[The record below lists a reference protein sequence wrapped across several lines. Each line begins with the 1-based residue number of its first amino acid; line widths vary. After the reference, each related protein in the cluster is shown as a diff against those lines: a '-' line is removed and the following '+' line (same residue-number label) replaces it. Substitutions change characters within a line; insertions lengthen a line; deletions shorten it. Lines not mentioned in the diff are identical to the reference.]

1 VTTAPATQATRY
13 QRTYPGRAEQVSL
26 VRHDI
31 ARYLAECPA
40 ADDAILITS
49 EFAANAA
56 IHSASRDEF
65 FTVRCQLSPSQ
76 VQVEVEDLGGPWN
89 PRPRDTT
96 RPHGLDVIQALT
108 GSGNWG
114 ITGDSTGRVAWARLT
129 W

>member
-1 VTTAPATQATRY
+1 VTTAPAAQTIRY
-13 QRTYPGRAEQVSL
+13 QRTYPGQAEQVSQ
-26 VRHDI
+26 VRRDI
-31 ARYLAECPA
+31 ACHLVGYPA

-49 EFAANAA
+49 ELAANAA

-65 FTVRCQLSPSQ
+65 FTVRCQVNPG
-76 VQVEVEDLGGPWN
+76 QVEVAVEDLGGPWG

-96 RPHGLDVIQALT
+96 RPHGLDLIQALA

-114 ITGDSTGRVAWARLT
+114 ITGDSNGRVAWARLR